1 MALLSHY
8 SINLVCFVD
17 LLYYVVALINDL
29 LNFCTLVSYMTPV
42 KSLIDEPTATCLLA
56 VSKLLDEDDDL
67 GDDWRRLWSE
77 LLNRPLNEDVVSK
90 KCVSSTLY
98 VLKRWCRMVIP
109 NEATI
114 GRLIKAL
121 SAIYR
126 NDVACVLEEYCQV
139 R

>member
-8 SINLVCFVD
+8 SIDLVCFVD
-17 LLYYVVALINDL
+17 LLYYVVVLINDL
-29 LNFCTLVSYMTPV
+29 LNFCILVSYNTPV
-42 KSLIDEPTATCLLA
+42 KSLIHEPTANCLLA
-56 VSKLLDEDDDL
+56 VSKLHL

-77 LLNRPLNEDVVSK
+77 LLDRPLNEDVVSK
-90 KCVSSTLY
+90 KCVSPTLY

-114 GRLIKAL
+114 ERLIKAL

>member
-17 LLYYVVALINDL
+17 LLYYVVVLINDL
-29 LNFCTLVSYMTPV
+29 LIFCILVSYMTPV
-42 KSLIDEPTATCLLA
+42 KSLIEPTATCMLA

-90 KCVSSTLY
+90 KCVSPTLY

-109 NEATI
+109 NGATL

>member
-1 MALLSHY
+1 
-8 SINLVCFVD
+8 
-17 LLYYVVALINDL
+17 
-29 LNFCTLVSYMTPV
+29 MTPV
-42 KSLIDEPTATCLLA
+42 EFLIDEPTATCLLA

-67 GDDWRRLWSE
+67 GDDWRKLWSE

-90 KCVSSTLY
+90 KCVSPTLY
-98 VLKRWCRMVIP
+98 VLKRWCMRVTP